1 MGDMNTTGVSAIG
14 IANIAMDGTVLD
26 TWYPHPE
33 LSTDDAHQ
41 WRDIGEPGTVRLGA
55 HDLSPRM
62 LSLVRLDEDRMVE
75 QVAVRTTI
83 ADLSQPPIDAHDVY
97 LRLHLL
103 SHRLVRPHELNME
116 GVYQKLTTV
125 VWTNKGPCLPDNFEF
140 VRTSLRSR
148 GLIHVYGIDHLPR
161 MVDYVVPT
169 GVRIAEAERVR
180 LGAYLASG
188 TEVLREG
195 FISYNAGTLGPATV
209 EGCLYSGVTVG
220 EGAVLQHDSSVVSN
234 ALSNGDRPAL
244 HVGASTVLGV
254 NSTLMELS
262 LGDNCL
268 LGPNLLI
275 EPDTTLYFADDDRLA
290 PASTIAGEDGWSIV
304 HEPGNVE
311 PVARK
316 VADTTSTGSSGQ
328 SNQGSRS
335 SRRAKAEPTTTEAKE
350 PRTKKT
356 RARKTTKRTRR

>member
-125 VWTNKGPCLPDNFEF
+125 V
-140 VRTSLRSR
+140 
-148 GLIHVYGIDHLPR
+148 
-161 MVDYVVPT
+161 PT

-195 FISYNAGTLGPATV
+195 FVSFNAGTLGPATV

>member
-1 MGDMNTTGVSAIG
+1 
-14 IANIAMDGTVLD
+14 
-26 TWYPHPE
+26 
-33 LSTDDAHQ
+33 
-41 WRDIGEPGTVRLGA
+41 
-55 HDLSPRM
+55 
-62 LSLVRLDEDRMVE
+62 
-75 QVAVRTTI
+75 
-83 ADLSQPPIDAHDVY
+83 
-97 LRLHLL
+97 
-103 SHRLVRPHELNME
+103 
-116 GVYQKLTTV
+116 
-125 VWTNKGPCLPDNFEF
+125 
-140 VRTSLRSR
+140 
-148 GLIHVYGIDHLPR
+148 

-195 FISYNAGTLGPATV
+195 FVSYNAGTLGPATV

-290 PASTIAGEDGWSIV
+290 PASTITGEDGWSIV

>member
-116 GVYQKLTTV
+116 GVYQKLTT
-125 VWTNKGPCLPDNFEF
+125 G
-140 VRTSLRSR
+140 
-148 GLIHVYGIDHLPR
+148 
-161 MVDYVVPT
+161 VDQQ
-169 GVRIAEAERVR
+169 RAM
-180 LGAYLASG
+180 
-188 TEVLREG
+188 
-195 FISYNAGTLGPATV
+195 PA
-209 EGCLYSGVTVG
+209 
-220 EGAVLQHDSSVVSN
+220 
-234 ALSNGDRPAL
+234 R
-244 HVGASTVLGV
+244 
-254 NSTLMELS
+254 
-262 LGDNCL
+262 
-268 LGPNLLI
+268 
-275 EPDTTLYFADDDRLA
+275 
-290 PASTIAGEDGWSIV
+290 
-304 HEPGNVE
+304 
-311 PVARK
+311 
-316 VADTTSTGSSGQ
+316 
-328 SNQGSRS
+328 
-335 SRRAKAEPTTTEAKE
+335 
-350 PRTKKT
+350 
-356 RARKTTKRTRR
+356 